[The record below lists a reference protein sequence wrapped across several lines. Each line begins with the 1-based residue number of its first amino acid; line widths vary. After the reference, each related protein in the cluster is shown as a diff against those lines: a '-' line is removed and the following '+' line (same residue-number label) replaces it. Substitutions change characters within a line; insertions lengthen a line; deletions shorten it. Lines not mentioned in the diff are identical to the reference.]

1 MNRDISIYWRWQGRS
16 TYNRSILEA
25 QIENSASRP
34 IDAITTHRKVGAQNQ
49 CQNAYRNKY
58 YRNTILAHF
67 KVFQKPVTW
76 ILIKLLWNYSSIVNC
91 RGINHRIYDFFHPLQ
106 FISTPKFTEM
116 LKISNPSQLLSTP
129 NWKFFKDNFAG
140 PEVCR
145 SQILLYCYFPSPW
158 NFRSNA
164 WARFLSNSYNLLA
177 ECVPVTDTSVMYLSS
192 FLKVKICKTTWLKVI
207 SSSPRYLVLVI
218 YFFVLVIYF
227 FVLVIFYSN
236 AAACMFSE

>member
-1 MNRDISIYWRWQGRS
+1 M
-16 TYNRSILEA
+16 
-25 QIENSASRP
+25 
-34 IDAITTHRKVGAQNQ
+34 
-49 CQNAYRNKY
+49 
-58 YRNTILAHF
+58 
-67 KVFQKPVTW
+67 TW

-145 SQILLYCYFPSPW
+145 SQVLLYCYFPSPW

-192 FLKVKICKTTWLKVI
+192 FLKVKICKTTWLKLFPWQGSFQARSSNLLLLVVI
-207 SSSPRYLVLVI
+207 S
-218 YFFVLVIYF
+218 FQ
-227 FVLVIFYSN
+227 
-236 AAACMFSE
+236 